1 MAITNFKWIQ
11 NGLPNQNGKGTVSVG
26 RGTYPASTINTTLTV
41 GNIGTN
47 DQVEVKILQPETGLK
62 ALCEIYASRVNS
74 SQGQGQVTIGNV
86 DLTVGSATP
95 FLFEII
101 VYRN

>member
-1 MAITNFKWIQ
+1 MPITGFAWIQ

-26 RGTYPASTINTTLTV
+26 RGTYPASTASATLTV

-47 DQVEVKILQPETGLK
+47 DQVEVKPLGPATGLVG
-62 ALCEIYASRVNS
+62 LTEIYANRSNS
-74 SQGQGQVTIGNV
+74 NAGQGVVTIGNI
-86 DLTVGSATP
+86 DGTTGSASTVP
-95 FLFEII
+95 FEII